1 MFQAILFLANL
12 WFAGKLVLKRL
23 LLHIHNWLCVQSTRA
38 LLCLGVWSRMDYVR
52 DKDVKAAIVLPEVG
66 LDEEDILSDDWDAI

>member
-1 MFQAILFLANL
+1 M
-12 WFAGKLVLKRL
+12 
-23 LLHIHNWLCVQSTRA
+23 HIHNWLCVQLTRA
-38 LLCLGVWSRMDYVR
+38 LLCLGVWSRMDYVG